1 MKIVFTSLLFYFI
14 VAPFLVCSQKLAKSS
29 FQLANSGYDE
39 QNPIIS
45 PEGILYFTIAN
56 HPQNIGGKK
65 DPGDIWYSS
74 FLDGQWSA
82 PVHGGNNLN
91 DKGYNAAAGFS
102 PDGSQMFLMN
112 HYSRNGQVSTQGISW
127 SRKIGS
133 EWSFPEN
140 IAIPYFLNRSSLLSG
155 QIIEDKGIFIYSA
168 ESYDTKGEEDIYVSR
183 RDNSGKWNEPRNLG
197 SIINT
202 SLQEV
207 APALSADQKLLY
219 FSSNGRRGYGSF
231 DVYFSERLDESWQNW
246 SIPANMGSRVN
257 SDGREL
263 FYKTFPDRNLA
274 LYTST
279 QNSDGYGDIKFYL
292 DSLQLNIPDTVVKL
306 VEIKRETTMGKIGFT
321 KMKGNVTSSKTGQA
335 IAAKLDFKADSVY
348 SANSNNKGA
357 YTLLIPSTKIYTIVV
372 EAPGYIGVLEKLDI
386 HTFEMDQ
393 VELNFKLQPI
403 EIGTTVNLRNVLF
416 QVGTV
421 NLLSDSYDELDVVVD
436 LLKAN
441 PKVEIEL
448 AGHTDNRGD
457 AKMNL
462 KLSKS
467 RVDKVKSYLVS
478 KGISGRRIKGKG
490 YGGQKPIASSDSEES
505 RKLNRRVEFTIV
517 KD

>member
-1 MKIVFTSLLFYFI
+1 MKSVLASVLFCL
-14 VAPFLVCSQKLAKSS
+14 VVTPFLVWSQKLTESS
-29 FQLANSGYDE
+29 FRPTNSGFDE
-39 QNPIIS
+39 QNPILGS
-45 PEGILYFTIAN
+45 DGVLYFTIAN

-74 FLDGQWSA
+74 WSDGQWSA
-82 PVHGGNNLN
+82 PSHGGNNLN
-91 DKGYNAAAGFS
+91 DKGYNAVAGFS
-102 PDGSQMFLMN
+102 SDGNQIFLVN
-112 HYSRNGQVSTQGISW
+112 HYYKNGQPSTQGISW
-127 SRKIGS
+127 SKKIGS
-133 EWSFPEN
+133 AWTFPEN
-140 IAIPYFLNRSSLLSG
+140 IAIPYFLNRSTLLSG
-155 QIIEDKGIFIYSA
+155 QLIEDSGIFVYAA
-168 ESYDTKGEEDIYVSR
+168 ESYDTKGAEDIYVSR
-183 RDNSGKWNEPRNLG
+183 RDNAGKWNEPRNLG
-197 SIINT
+197 PIINT
-202 SLQEV
+202 TLQE
-207 APALSADQKLLY
+207 LSPSLSSDQKFLY

-231 DVYFSERLDESWQNW
+231 DVYFSERLDDSWQNW

-263 FYKTFPDRNLA
+263 FYRTYPQRSLA

-292 DSLQLNIPDTVVKL
+292 DSLQMNIPDTVIKL
-306 VEIKRETTMGKIGFT
+306 VEIKRETAVGRVSFT
-321 KMKGNVTSSKTGQA
+321 RMKGNVTSSKTGQP

-348 SANSNNKGA
+348 GTSSNSRGS
-357 YTLLIPSTKIYTIVV
+357 YTIAIPSTKIYTIVV

-386 HTFEMDQ
+386 HTFEMEQ

-403 EIGTTVNLRNVLF
+403 EIGATVNLKNVLF
-416 QVGTV
+416 QVGTT
-421 NLLSDSYDELDVVVD
+421 NLVSDSYNELDVVVD
-436 LLKAN
+436 LLKSN

-462 KLSKS
+462 KLSQS

-490 YGGQKPIASSDSEES
+490 YGGQKPIAGSDSEES

>member
-1 MKIVFTSLLFYFI
+1 MKSILASVLFYLI
-14 VAPFLVCSQKLAKSS
+14 IAPFFVHSQKLTESS
-29 FQLANSGYDE
+29 FRPANSGYDE
-39 QNPIIS
+39 QNPIVS
-45 PEGILYFTIAN
+45 PEGVLYFTVAN

-82 PVHGGNNLN
+82 PKHGGPNLN

-102 PDGSQMFLMN
+102 PDGSQIFLMN
-112 HYSRNGQVSTQGISW
+112 HYHKNEQATTQGISW

-133 EWSFPEN
+133 DWSFPEN

-155 QIIEDKGIFIYSA
+155 QLLEDKGIFVYAA
-168 ESYDTKGEEDIYVSR
+168 ESYDTKGAEDIYVSR

-197 SIINT
+197 PVINT
-202 SLQEV
+202 TLQEFS
-207 APALSADQKLLY
+207 PSMSADQKLLY

-231 DVYFSERLDESWQNW
+231 DVYFSERLDDSWQNW
-246 SIPANMGSRVN
+246 SVPANIGSRVN

-263 FYKTFPDRNLA
+263 YYRTFPQRNLA

-292 DSLQLNIPDTVVKL
+292 DSLQMNIPDTVVKL
-306 VEIKRETTMGKIGFT
+306 VEIKRETTVGKIGFT
-321 KMKGNVTSSKTGQA
+321 KMAGNVTSSKTDQP
-335 IAAKLDFKADSVY
+335 IAARLDFKADSTY
-348 SANSNNKGA
+348 STTSNTGGS
-357 YTLLIPSTKIYTIVV
+357 YILSIPSTKIYTIVV
-372 EAPGYIGVLEKLDI
+372 EAAGYIGVLEKLDI
-386 HTFEMDQ
+386 HTFEMEQ

-403 EIGTTVNLRNVLF
+403 EIGTTVNLKNVLF
-416 QVGTV
+416 QVGTTT
-421 NLLSDSYDELDVVVD
+421 LISDSYNELDVVVD

-462 KLSKS
+462 KLSQS

-490 YGGQKPIASSDSEES
+490 YGGQKPIAGSDSEES